1 MLTRLPAYSPR
12 PQLKHN
18 RKKRG
23 HVSAGHGR
31 VGKHRKHPSGRGNAG
46 GQHHHRINMDKYHPG
61 YFGKVGSLA
70 LRCWHAFVLQC
81 KRASGCTALA
91 QGLGLIASSD
101 RPRPLCLAGGYAH
114 LPQAEEPLPL
124 PHHQPGQAVDARGR
138 GGAPCSVPCFR
149 RPLCAP
155 QPSLRGQ
162 RRNRA
167 LCFTVSCVASLNV
180 GQTLSGR
187 RPLQAR
193 ATAP

>member
-1 MLTRLPAYSPR
+1 
-12 PQLKHN
+12 
-18 RKKRG
+18 
-23 HVSAGHGR
+23 
-31 VGKHRKHPSGRGNAG
+31 
-46 GQHHHRINMDKYHPG
+46 
-61 YFGKVGSLA
+61 
-70 LRCWHAFVLQC
+70 
-81 KRASGCTALA
+81 
-91 QGLGLIASSD
+91 
-101 RPRPLCLAGGYAH
+101 
-114 LPQAEEPLPL
+114 
-124 PHHQPGQAVDARGR
+124 
-138 GGAPCSVPCFR
+138 VPCFR